1 MLSKVK
7 KMKKWISDLMSF
19 MFDSEG
25 AIESGPSLARREFE
39 LSRLKVFQIVTASTS
54 VFMWLYVLVSYI
66 YMQNRLVWMVG
77 FCCAFLH
84 TFAYHIYKHTH
95 SAALASYVLVGTGMI
110 FQTTFAHYNDGFFSA
125 TLIWVAILPLIVGVL
140 SGMVH
145 TFVWFFISSFCV
157 VLEFWFTRNGYTV
170 NALDPRGAVLVQ
182 FMISA
187 GIIILIS
194 GFTVVSIRV
203 GQIYR
208 RHLMNQNLQ
217 IQSLLRTL
225 SHDVATPLT
234 TIRMSAE
241 KALAT
246 FPGDASLVKL
256 ERASKNISDILDY
269 VRRVVALDAGKI
281 SIQVE
286 PVRLLDVCNDCWVV
300 HEDIARNKQVELDFE
315 VSEGIA
321 VLGNRSVLAN
331 HVISNL
337 ISNALKFSFAGGKI
351 EARAIEL
358 GSEVLITIRD
368 YGVGIDEQR
377 LAQLFRPGKS
387 NSTRGTANELGT
399 GFGMLLVKTYLEA
412 MGGRIEV
419 QSWVA
424 KPGQKTFD
432 RQSGTLMKVF
442 LQKA

>member
-1 MLSKVK
+1 
-7 KMKKWISDLMSF
+7 MSF

-25 AIESGPSLARREFE
+25 AIESGLSLARREYE
-39 LSRLKVFQIVTASTS
+39 LSRLKVFQVVTILTS
-54 VFMWLYVLVSYI
+54 VFMWLYTLVSFV
-66 YMQNRLVWMVG
+66 YMQNRLVWIVG
-77 FCCAFLH
+77 FCCSLLH
-84 TFAYHIYKHTH
+84 SFSSLIYKRTQ
-95 SAALASYVLVGTGMI
+95 SAAFASYVLVGTGMI
-110 FQTTFAHYNDGFFSA
+110 FQTTFAHFNEGFFSA
-125 TLIWVAILPLIVGVL
+125 TLIWVAILPLIVGIL
-140 SGMVH
+140 SGMAH
-145 TFVWFFISSFCV
+145 IFVWFFISSFCV
-157 VLEFWFTRNGYTV
+157 VMEFWFTRNGYTV

-182 FMISA
+182 FMISM

-203 GQIYR
+203 AQIYR
-208 RHLMNQNLQ
+208 RYLMNQNLQ

-234 TIRMSAE
+234 TIRMATE
-241 KALAT
+241 KALQSY
-246 FPGDASLVKL
+246 PEDPRLVKVD
-256 ERASKNISDILDY
+256 RASKNISDILDY
-269 VRRVVALDAGKI
+269 VRRVDALDAGKI

-286 PVRLLDVCNDCWVV
+286 PVRLLDVCKDCWVV

-315 VSEGIA
+315 VSEELS

-368 YGVGIDEQR
+368 YGVGISEER
-377 LAQLFRPGKS
+377 LLQLFRPGKS
-387 NSTRGTANELGT
+387 NSTRGTANEAGT

-419 QSWVA
+419 QSWLS
-424 KPGQKTFD
+424 KTEQRSSD